1 MRKLLRPYLPSPEK
15 LQDQAWSRYFG
26 SSILHPRLWHLNR
39 HSAAGGVA
47 VGLFCGL
54 IPGPLQMLGA
64 AILSVIFKVNLPLAL
79 VCTLFS
85 NPLTIVPLY
94 LLAYK
99 LGTLVI
105 DDGGKGFTHPPERGD
120 LELLQ
125 WGQALGDWVVGLG
138 PPLALGLAMLAAIL
152 AAAGYLVVSLGW
164 RIYLIRALRRRK
176 RARAARGR

>member
-15 LQDQAWSRYFG
+15 LQDQAWSRFLG

-64 AILSVIFKVNLPLAL
+64 AILCAIFKVNLPLAL

-94 LLAYK
+94 LLAYQ
-99 LGTLVI
+99 LGALVI
-105 DDGGKGFTHPPERGD
+105 DDGGKGFTHPPERGE
-120 LELLQ
+120 LELVQ
-125 WGQALGDWVVGLG
+125 WFQAIGDWVISLGAPLAVGLV
-138 PPLALGLAMLAAIL
+138 MLAGLL
-152 AAAGYLVVSLGW
+152 AVTGYVVVNLGW
-164 RIYLIRALRRRK
+164 RIYLVRALRKRK
-176 RARAARGR
+176 QARAARGH